1 MIWENNVKLITMLCP
16 LGTEEKEE
24 STEYWLPLFSE
35 DKVTQR
41 INVKEINLTTPISGV
56 KKREIVIT
64 DGIEERSLIHL

>member
-41 INVKEINLTTPISGV
+41 INVKEIN
-56 KKREIVIT
+56 
-64 DGIEERSLIHL
+64 